1 MKEQIENSA
10 RSGGIV
16 LVAAPSQELA
26 RVKDILL
33 SGDAVAFCQS
43 LLVEK
48 NKLKIKDLMA
58 AVCYDLA
65 VDWRQVKIPRDFERF
80 AMQFRQALASA
91 GKPVLLLID
100 RAHELPSC
108 MLRDLPKLIQVA
120 GNSSFTVMLMTEETD
135 HERTRK
141 FRKLS
146 RQFVKVGE
154 SEAATTGKVKGRAE
168 SGTS

>member
-1 MKEQIENSA
+1 MKEQIENAA

-16 LVAAPSQELA
+16 LVAAPSQELS
-26 RVKDILL
+26 RVKDILV
-33 SGDAVAFCQS
+33 SIDAVAFCQS

-65 VDWRQVKIPRDFERF
+65 VDWQEVKIPRDFERF
-80 AMQFRQALASA
+80 AMTFRQALAAA

-108 MLRDLPKLIQVA
+108 MLRDLPRLIQIA
-120 GNSSFTVMLMTEETD
+120 GNSLFTVMLMTEELD

-141 FRKLS
+141 LRKLS
-146 RQFVKVGE
+146 RLVVRRRK
-154 SEAATTGKVKGRAE
+154 
-168 SGTS
+168 